1 MKKMRMMCAVAAVM
15 LCGAVPAFAQVADTA
30 AVEAPAADAVVAEAA
45 ELTADYALVKEI
57 GADNIVV
64 EPESAYDGP
73 VQLNIGEASQLLDNE
88 TGKGVIPADL
98 KVGDKIY
105 AYWEPAMTRS
115 IPPQS
120 NLRLLLTNVDDSVPA
135 HLHTVEY
142 VEGDVSG
149 DLVVTTNNGGLLLTI
164 PAKMWEDMSGGAL
177 QSGDQVIAWYDIV
190 ATSYPGQATA
200 ERVAAVADDQPAV
213 MPDAVIEPVVKQA
226 TLIEIFRGGDDFP
239 HVVVETVDEQ
249 TVRLNI
255 DLAALT
261 TDTPIID
268 AQTGAVKT
276 MADLK
281 PGMEVVACYGPQMT
295 MSIPAQSPMQYML
308 INLGEDAPVG
318 MFTAEKV
325 ETAANGTRVLTNNG
339 SLYISIPKDYAAP
352 AEGEQFL
359 AWYDLVLESYPG
371 QTTADK
377 IMLVDNDPDR
387 PLTAVTVAGKVEL
400 ADSVEYVGGVAMVP
414 LRAVAEALGFE
425 IEWNPANMSA
435 KLSNGIVQT
444 VVRTGLDSY
453 YKATAIEGMVG
464 MSAPQS
470 YGAAMYLR
478 NKETAYVPAQMFELL
493 GASVVANGDTLLISM
508 D

>member
-15 LCGAVPAFAQVADTA
+15 LCGAVPAFAQAADTA

-45 ELTADYALVKEI
+45 ELTADYALIREV
-57 GADNIVV
+57 GADSIVV

-73 VQLNIGEASQLLDNE
+73 VQLNIGEASQLLDNG
-88 TGKGVIPADL
+88 TGKGVSPADL
-98 KVGDKIY
+98 KVGDKVY

-149 DLVVTTNNGGLLLTI
+149 DLIVTTGNGGLLLTI
-164 PAKMWEDMSGGAL
+164 PAKMWEDVSGGAL
-177 QSGDQVIAWYDIV
+177 QAGDQVIAWYDVV

-200 ERVAAVADDQPAV
+200 ERVAVVSDDQPAV
-213 MPDAVIEPVVKQA
+213 MPEAVIEPVVKQA
-226 TLIEIFRGGDDFP
+226 TLVEIFRGGDDFP
-239 HVVVETVDEQ
+239 HVLVETADAQ

-255 DLAALT
+255 DPAALM

-295 MSIPAQSPMQYML
+295 MSIPGQSPMQYML

-318 MFTAEKV
+318 LYTAEKV
-325 ETAANGTRVLTNNG
+325 ETTANGARVLTANG
-339 SLYISIPKDYAAP
+339 SLYISIPKAYAAP

-359 AWYDLVLESYPG
+359 AWYDTVMESYPG

-377 IMLVDNDPDR
+377 IVMVGAADLSLQNI
-387 PLTAVTVAGKVEL
+387 TVAGDTHL
-400 ADSVEYVGGVAMVP
+400 ADAVEYVGGVAMVP

-435 KLSNGIVQT
+435 KLSNDIVQT

-493 GASVVANGDTLLISM
+493 GASVVADGDTLLISM